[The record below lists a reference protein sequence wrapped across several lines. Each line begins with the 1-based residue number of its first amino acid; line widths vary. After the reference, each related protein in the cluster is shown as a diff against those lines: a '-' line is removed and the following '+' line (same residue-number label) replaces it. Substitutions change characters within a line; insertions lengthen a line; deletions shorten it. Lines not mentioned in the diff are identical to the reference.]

1 MEQDL
6 KTYFLDVILPI
17 AIPKTMTYRLPRSME
32 GTVEMGMRV
41 VVQLGKSKLYTGIVH
56 RVHEEAPSNYSAKY
70 IEGVLD
76 EFPIVTPKLLK
87 FWEWMSAYYA
97 CTLGEVMSAGLP
109 SSLKLASETKIVLN
123 DGHEDRLA
131 DELSDKE
138 FLIVEAL
145 EMHKELDIKDLMDIL
160 QQQTVLPYIK
170 SLIEKSW
177 ITTREEL
184 RQKYK
189 PKTQTMIGLNPE
201 YQNDAQLE
209 MLVNELEKGRGSKQL
224 EAVMGFLRE
233 ANNEL
238 NILIPRKE
246 LQDKAGVS
254 SSITKALFEKGIF
267 SMQEV
272 AIDRMKFEESV
283 SEEKA
288 LSDFQIRALGE
299 IKTGFEEKG
308 IVLLQGVTGSGK
320 TEVYVHLIRE
330 HLDAGEQVL
339 FLIPEI
345 ALTTQL
351 IQRLEKYFGE
361 YLLVYHSKF
370 NPQER
375 TEVWQKTL
383 AGGPKLIVGARSS
396 IFLPFDKLGLIIVDE
411 EHESSFKQYDP
422 APRYQ
427 ARDAVM
433 VLRSAYNAHVL
444 LGSATPSIESFWN
457 AEQGRYALVVM
468 KERFGGLLLPEI
480 FCADVAKETKK
491 RTMKGHFSFM
501 LREAMEEVLKNG
513 KQIILFQNRR
523 GYAPLWQCSVCGWV
537 PQCTRCDVSLTYHKR
552 EHHLNCHY
560 CGHTTHPPATC
571 TVCGSHSLKNLGFGT
586 EMIEEELKDLF
597 PDAKVARMDLDTTRS
612 KHAYQNI
619 LSDFDE
625 GKVDILVGTQ
635 MVSKGLDFE
644 NVALVGILSADQ
656 MLNFPDF
663 RSFERS
669 YQLMTQVS
677 GRSGRKHE
685 RGKVI
690 IQTYNPEHW
699 VIRKVIDNDY
709 EALYKQELVERYNYK
724 YPPYYRLI
732 RVTMKHK
739 DEKVVQQ
746 AARDFTATL
755 INMFGKERVIGPE
768 APYISRIN
776 NKYIQLMMVKLE
788 RKASPA
794 KFKQSTLDTISEFL
808 SIPAYKALRIQL
820 DVDPQ

>member
-1 MEQDL
+1 MEQEL

-17 AIPKTMTYRLPRSME
+17 AIPKTMTYRLPRALE
-32 GTVEMGMRV
+32 GTVGVGMRV
-41 VVQLGKSKLYTGIVH
+41 VVQLGKSKLHTGIVH
-56 RVHEEAPSNYSAKY
+56 KIHNNAPSNYTAKY
-70 IEGVLD
+70 IEGALD
-76 EFPIVTPKLLK
+76 DFPLVTPKLLK

-109 SSLKLASETKIVLN
+109 SSLKLASETKVVLN
-123 DGHEDRLA
+123 DGANERIA

-145 EMHKELDIKDLMDIL
+145 EMHKELDIKDLMEIL
-160 QQQTVLPYIK
+160 QQATVLPHVK
-170 SLIEKSW
+170 SLIEKGW
-177 ITTREEL
+177 VTTREEL

-189 PKTQTMIGLNPE
+189 PKTQTMVSLAKE
-201 YQNDAQLE
+201 YQEEKALE
-209 MLVNELEKGRGSKQL
+209 ELVNQLEKGRSEKQF
-224 EAVMGFLRE
+224 EAVLGFLRE
-233 ANNEL
+233 ANHHKNFSL
-238 NILIPRKE
+238 PRKE
-246 LQDKAGVS
+246 LQEKAKVS
-254 SSITKALFEKGIF
+254 SSITKTLLDKGIF
-267 SMQEV
+267 HFEEEP
-272 AIDRMKFEESV
+272 IDRIQFDESN

-288 LSDFQIRALGE
+288 LSSFQDRALGE
-299 IKTGFEEKG
+299 IKTGFDEKG
-308 IVLLQGVTGSGK
+308 VVLLQGVTGSGK

-330 HLDAGEQVL
+330 KLDAGEQVL

-396 IFLPFDKLGLIIVDE
+396 IFLPFDQLGLIIVDE

-457 AEQGRYALVVM
+457 AEEGRYALVVM
-468 KERFGGLLLPEI
+468 KERFGGILMPEI
-480 FCADVAKETKK
+480 FCADVAKEQK
-491 RTMKGHFSFM
+491 RKTMKGHFTFM
-501 LREAMEEVLKNG
+501 LREAMEDALKNG

-523 GYAPLWQCSVCGWV
+523 GYAPLWQCNTCGWV

-560 CGHTTHPPATC
+560 CGHTAAPPATC
-571 TVCGSHSLKNLGFGT
+571 TVCGSRTLKNLGFGT

-644 NVALVGILSADQ
+644 NVSLVGILSADQ

-690 IQTYNPEHW
+690 IQTYHPDHW
-699 VIRKVIDNDY
+699 VIRKVIAGDY
-709 EALYKQELVERYNYK
+709 EGLYKQELVERFNFK

-732 RVTMKHK
+732 RITMKHK
-739 DEKVVQQ
+739 DQRVVQQ
-746 AARDFTATL
+746 AAIDFTATL

-768 APYISRIN
+768 APYVSRIN

-794 KFKQSTLDTISEFL
+794 KFKQSTLDTIDEFL
-808 SIPAYKALRIQL
+808 ALPAYKSLRIQL